1 MWVSKARKIQNLF
14 KFVFQTGTSHR
25 MNTTPASPISHVAM
39 TPASLPISG
48 LANLNQLNPTQM
60 QAVQV
65 SHIPTQNQIQ
75 PISNTG
81 TLTRIES
88 IKQTTL
94 KKWGT
99 KRNDL
104 IYSKYRG
111 MIDYCVLPR

>member
-1 MWVSKARKIQNLF
+1 M

-25 MNTTPASPISHVAM
+25 MNTTPASPMSHIAM

-48 LANLNQLNPTQM
+48 LANPNQLNPNQLNPNQM

-65 SHIPTQNQIQ
+65 SHIPNQNQIQ

-104 IYSKYRG
+104 MYSKYRG
-111 MIDYCVLPR
+111 SIDYCVLPR